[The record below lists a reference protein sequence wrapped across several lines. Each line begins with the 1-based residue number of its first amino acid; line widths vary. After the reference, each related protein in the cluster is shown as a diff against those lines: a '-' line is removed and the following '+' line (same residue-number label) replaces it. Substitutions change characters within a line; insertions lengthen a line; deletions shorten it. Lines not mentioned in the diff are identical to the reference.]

1 MCENHI
7 KKLDELIYSY
17 TGRGKSVVKTDISE
31 LTLPGDNYCS
41 LMLKIDVT
49 LKNLNNEEEE
59 EVLHVVAKCRNYRG
73 NSFMDVISPLQF
85 KKEIGFYTEV
95 IPALEK
101 FQREQGV
108 QEIYDIFP
116 KVLAF
121 RKNLHGNDDEID
133 EHAVIL
139 MENLI
144 EKGKNYFNVIKNIT
158 VIFETQ
164 KKIKCL
170 TETVNSNAY
179 IQYI

>member
-1 MCENHI
+1 MYDNYIE
-7 KKLDELIYSY
+7 KLDELIYSY
-17 TGRGKSVVKTDISE
+17 TGPGKSIVGTDISE

-49 LKNLNNEEEE
+49 LKNLENNEK
-59 EVLHVVAKCRNYRG
+59 EVLNVVAKCRNQRG
-73 NSFMDVISPLQF
+73 SSFMDHISPLQF

-95 IPALEK
+95 IPALEN

-108 QEIYDIFP
+108 EEIYDIFP

-121 RKNLHGNDDEID
+121 RKNLHGIDDEID

-144 EKGKNYFNVIKNIT
+144 EQGTYNYLSVF
-158 VIFETQ
+158 
-164 KKIKCL
+164 
-170 TETVNSNAY
+170 
-179 IQYI
+179 

>member
-7 KKLDELIYSY
+7 ENLDELVYSY

-49 LKNLNNEEEE
+49 LKNLGNEEE

-85 KKEIGFYTEV
+85 KKEIGFYAEV

-144 EKGKNYFNVIKNIT
+144 EKGRNSFNNIRT
-158 VIFETQ
+158 VLLFSKQ
-164 KKIKCL
+164 R
-170 TETVNSNAY
+170 
-179 IQYI
+179 